1 MHKEMKQMEMDDT
14 HIKSC
19 RPILLGIL
27 LAGML
32 TLMIACGSNGNG
44 NANGNANGNGQ
55 TEPDLSQGEQQE
67 VPLFEQAVIIS
78 KNEDSWLI
86 TDYIEKSDGAYIDA
100 YWLRISE
107 KTVLQDSIG
116 NDLSADEIA
125 VGSIVEAWHTGVVME
140 SYPAQSGAAKIVLRD
155 EVEQTDADVPIGR
168 GEAVQIALESSK
180 ELVYPLGVK
189 QAALNVELGYWVV
202 ELVGTEA
209 MDQPIERRID
219 ASSGEL
225 LPIPVAENDAF
236 RVYSPEP
243 GASPEPGFTVKG
255 EARVFEAAFSW
266 QLEDGHSIL
275 AEGHEMADEGGPAW
289 GSFEFTV
296 DYTKVSQPN
305 MMLILFVYSAKDG
318 SQEHQLIIPLKA
330 PEDRIQYSAD
340 RE

>member
-1 MHKEMKQMEMDDT
+1 MSAIDRKQ
-14 HIKSC
+14 I
-19 RPILLGIL
+19 RPMQALLLILSMVLIL
-27 LAGML
+27 A
-32 TLMIACGSNGNG
+32 ACGNGGSDAASNGTTNDTTNG
-44 NANGNANGNGQ
+44 ITDNKDSGNDPIEDSQATQ
-55 TEPDLSQGEQQE
+55 VFEQGE
-67 VPLFEQAVIIS
+67 VIS
-78 KNEDSWLI
+78 KDGDNWLI
-86 TDYIEKSDGAYIDA
+86 TAYVEKSDGAYIDA

-116 NDLSADEIA
+116 NVLSADEIA

-155 EVEQTDADVPIGR
+155 EAEQTDADVPISR
-168 GEAVQIALESSK
+168 GEAVQIALEASK

-189 QAALNVELGYWVV
+189 QAALNVESGYWVV
-202 ELVGTEA
+202 ELAGMEA
-209 MDQPIERRID
+209 IDQPIERRVD

-236 RVYSPEP
+236 RIYSPEP
-243 GASPEPGFTVKG
+243 GASPEPGFRVKG

-275 AEGHEMADEGGPAW
+275 AEGHETADEGGPAW
-289 GSFEFTV
+289 GDFEFTV
-296 DYTKVSQPN
+296 DYTNVSQPN

-318 SQEHQLIIPLKA
+318 SQEHQLIVPLKA

>member
-1 MHKEMKQMEMDDT
+1 MHKEMKQMDN

-44 NANGNANGNGQ
+44 NANGNGQ

-67 VPLFEQAVIIS
+67 VPLFEQAVLIS

-180 ELVYPLGVK
+180 EHVYPLGVK

-225 LPIPVAENDAF
+225 LPI
-236 RVYSPEP
+236 
-243 GASPEPGFTVKG
+243 PGFTVKG

-296 DYTKVSQPN
+296 PYDKVSQPN